1 MSALFIIVVCNVGWI
16 NGDNLHSVVNAGM
29 PQQFSHVDKLA
40 VPVYTPKSENV
51 SQKLE
56 TDDAYES
63 LRAYATA
70 PMEPFIRRRLFN
82 TSVALTVPLFSFT
95 LPNRGAE
102 GSTIDLANQVSGK
115 YTIMNDVKYYMT
127 FTHGNG

>member
-1 MSALFIIVVCNVGWI
+1 MSALFIIVVCYVGWI
-16 NGDNLHSVVNAGM
+16 NGDDLHSVVNAAGL
-29 PQQFSHVDKLA
+29 PQQFSHLDKLP
-40 VPVYTPKSENV
+40 VPVYTPKSENA
-51 SQKLE
+51 SQKLD

-102 GSTIDLANQVSGK
+102 GSTIDLANQVSL
-115 YTIMNDVKYYMT
+115 NYMVSN
-127 FTHGNG
+127 HIRSSAK